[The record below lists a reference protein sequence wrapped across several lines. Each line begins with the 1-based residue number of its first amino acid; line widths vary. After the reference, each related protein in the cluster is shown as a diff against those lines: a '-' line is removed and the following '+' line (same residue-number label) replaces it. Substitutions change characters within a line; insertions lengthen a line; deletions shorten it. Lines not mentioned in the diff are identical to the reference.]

1 MSYANSQSEP
11 VEADSSLVHSEE
23 TTVFQKKDLKKKK
36 ETKEEDVKRK
46 KKVRFI
52 L

>member
-23 TTVFQKKDLKKKK
+23 KTTVFQKEDLKKKK
-36 ETKEEDVKRK
+36 DVKRRK
-46 KKVRFI
+46 C
-52 L
+52 